1 MKKIISALFSSL
13 LFALL
18 LCSLAVPAFASAP
31 TAEAP
36 EWNKGDKWGYG
47 IEVDFGE
54 DLDGLMA
61 NLTDLVEMI
70 DEVQSVNELSA
81 DGGSELWMLFEVT
94 DVTDDSY
101 VMDMDLAAMV
111 TLDAA
116 LSLIATMPVA
126 GTYDWDEEIEKE
138 NMTISLEAGAEV
150 TLVVNVEIT
159 YDKET
164 MAIEA
169 VSLNVKLLGSAD
181 LVGKN
186 IPQEDHEL
194 TNTTYRY
201 EDYDVHAELKVDLEL
216 DLTFDPCL
224 NIWDFP
230 MDLDEVW
237 WSNFTASLS
246 GNLTGYLDV
255 QGLPDEVE
263 DKIFNDEF
271 VDGTGITG
279 FPIVFEEIEGAEGS
293 PIDKGVIGPFA
304 SDEIDLRFRCTDY
317 FADRFDTP
325 DVYEIRV
332 MMGGEGFPFRF
343 YYSSDSGFMAAFQMD
358 AGELNETVGG
368 IIDDDMTTMVS
379 SDPDV
384 VKGKIDAIAERQGE
398 LEEDDGILGFFTDPP
413 YLGIILV
420 AVIVVVVVAA
430 VLIVRRK

>member
-1 MKKIISALFSSL
+1 MKKIVSALFSSL

-36 EWNKGDKWGYG
+36 EWNEGDRWGYG
-47 IEVDFGE
+47 VEVDFGE
-54 DLDGLMA
+54 DLGDLMA
-61 NLTDLVEMI
+61 NLTDLLEMV

-81 DGGSELWMLFEVT
+81 DGGSEFWMLFEVT

-101 VMDMDLAAMV
+101 VMDMDLASMV

-116 LSLIATMPVA
+116 LSVTASMPVA
-126 GTYDWDEEIEKE
+126 GTYHLGDEIETE

-169 VSLNVKLLGSAD
+169 VSLSAKLLGTAD
-181 LVGKN
+181 LVGEN
-186 IPQEDHEL
+186 IPQEDLEF
-194 TNTTYRY
+194 TNTTYWY
-201 EDYDVHAELKVDLEL
+201 ENYDVHAELKVDLDL

-224 NIWDFP
+224 NIWDFS
-230 MDLDEVW
+230 MSVNDTW

-255 QGLPDEVE
+255 QGLPDDVE
-263 DKIFNDEF
+263 DEIFDDEF
-271 VDGTGITG
+271 VEETGITG
-279 FPIVFEEIEGAEGS
+279 FPIVFEDIEGDEGS
-293 PIDKGVIGPFA
+293 PIDKGVIGPFD
-304 SDEIDLRFRCTDY
+304 SGEIDLWFNCTDY
-317 FADRFDTP
+317 FEDLYDMTN
-325 DVYEIRV
+325 VYEIRV
-332 MMGGEGFPFRF
+332 MTGGEGVPFRF
-343 YYSSDSGFMAAFQMD
+343 FYSSDAGFMAAFQMD
-358 AGELNETVGG
+358 TEELNETVGG
-368 IIDDDMTTMVS
+368 MIDEDMTIRAS

-384 VKGKIDAIAERQGE
+384 VEENINEIVERQGE

>member
-1 MKKIISALFSSL
+1 MKKIVSALFSSL

-31 TAEAP
+31 MAEAP
-36 EWNKGDKWGYG
+36 EWNEGDRWGYG
-47 IEVDFGE
+47 VEVDFGE
-54 DLDGLMA
+54 DLGDLMA
-61 NLTDLVEMI
+61 NLTDLLEMV

-81 DGGSELWMLFEVT
+81 DGGSEFWMLFEVT
-94 DVTDDSY
+94 DVTEDSY
-101 VMDMDLAAMV
+101 VMDMDLASMV

-116 LSLIATMPVA
+116 LSVTASMPVA
-126 GTYDWDEEIEKE
+126 GTYHLGDEIETE

-169 VSLNVKLLGSAD
+169 VSLSAKLLGTAD
-181 LVGKN
+181 FTGEN
-186 IPQEDHEL
+186 IPHVDRGF

-201 EDYDVHAELKVDLEL
+201 EDYDVHAELKADLDL

-230 MDLDEVW
+230 MSVNDTW

-255 QGLPDEVE
+255 QGLPDDVE
-263 DKIFNDEF
+263 DEIFNDEF
-271 VDGTGITG
+271 VEETGITG
-279 FPIVFEEIEGAEGS
+279 FPIVFEDIEGDEGS
-293 PIDKGVIGPFA
+293 PIDKGVIGPFD
-304 SDEIDLRFRCTDY
+304 SGEIDLWFNCTDY
-317 FADRFDTP
+317 FEDLYDMTN
-325 DVYEIRV
+325 VYEIRV
-332 MMGGEGFPFRF
+332 MTGGEGVPFAF
-343 YYSSDSGFMAAFQMD
+343 YYSSDAGFMAAFKMD

-368 IIDDDMTTMVS
+368 MIDEDMTTMAS

-384 VKGKIDAIAERQGE
+384 VEENINEIVERQGE

-413 YLGIILV
+413 YL
-420 AVIVVVVVAA
+420 
-430 VLIVRRK
+430 